1 MRQHLRDRADPLHNG
16 TMPRTA
22 YRYLKS
28 FTQRALFSFE
38 QFSRHEMANHAA
50 AGAYSFLLSAIPA
63 VLVILYISSMALVT
77 FDAELI
83 LATLNPFIEA
93 FGGREALE
101 TIVSTPL
108 AGFAGAVGFINL
120 IWAAR
125 LFIVSLQ
132 RGIRVIYSD
141 AARSNPVRENILT
154 FAVELIVIVAVVLI
168 ILVSQVARAAI
179 AAMEWAPAAAFF
191 GLAVKTGLLVLP
203 IVLLWVFVFLTYK
216 NVPPKRPSLANA
228 AFSAALCV
236 VAYSS
241 FGAVLGLTLN
251 TARYGLLYGILGNLI
266 VGLIK
271 VYFFFWLYFFF
282 SELCYTLEYFDTL
295 PFTRFHRINSS
306 EKPAGRI
313 ERSLFAEPNRLMK
326 RYARTYEAGE
336 IIFSQGDESRSP
348 LYLYQGTV
356 EIYISQGDA
365 PGKLLST
372 VSEGDFFGEM
382 AWILE
387 ESRSALARA
396 KTRCTVFVLP
406 PELFERFLAQ
416 DAGASRRLVE
426 MLAARL
432 KANNDRLSRAD
443 VL

>member
-1 MRQHLRDRADPLHNG
+1 
-16 TMPRTA
+16 MPRTA
-22 YRYLKS
+22 SRYLKS
-28 FTQRALFSFE
+28 ITQRALFSFE

-63 VLVILYISSMALVT
+63 VLVILYISSMALVS

-93 FGGREALE
+93 FGGRDALE
-101 TIVSTPL
+101 TLVSKPL

-141 AARSNPVRENILT
+141 AAKSNPVRENVLT

-168 ILVSQVARAAI
+168 ILVSQVARATI
-179 AAMEWAPAAAFF
+179 AAMKWAPAAEFF
-191 GLAVKTGLLVLP
+191 GLAVKAGLLVLP
-203 IVLLWVFVFLTYK
+203 VVLLWIFVFLTFK
-216 NVPPKRPSLANA
+216 NVPPKRPNLFNA

-236 VAYSS
+236 VAYSA
-241 FGAVLGLTLN
+241 FGAILGLTLN
-251 TARYGLLYGILGNLI
+251 TTRYGLLYGILGNLI

-282 SELCYTLEYFDTL
+282 AELCYTLEYFDTL
-295 PFTRFHRINSS
+295 LFARFHKVNSA
-306 EKPAGRI
+306 EKPAGKI

-326 RYARTYEAGE
+326 RYARTYQAGE
-336 IIFSQGDESRSP
+336 VIFAQGDEDRSA
-348 LYLYQGTV
+348 LYLYHGSV
-356 EIYISQGDA
+356 EIYLSHGKT
-365 PGKLLST
+365 PGNLLST

-387 ESRSALARA
+387 EPRSALARA
-396 KTRCTVFVLP
+396 KTECTVFILP
-406 PELFERFLAQ
+406 PDLFERFLAQ
-416 DAGASRRLVE
+416 DADASRRLVG

-432 KANNDRLSRAD
+432 KANNDRLSRIEQP
-443 VL
+443 

>member
-1 MRQHLRDRADPLHNG
+1 
-16 TMPRTA
+16 MPRTA

-28 FTQRALFSFE
+28 FTQRAFFSFE

-63 VLVILYISSMALVT
+63 VLVILYISSMALVS
-77 FDAELI
+77 FDADLI
-83 LATLNPFIEA
+83 LETLNPFIEA
-93 FGGREALE
+93 FGGREALSAF
-101 TIVSTPL
+101 VSKPV

-141 AARSNPVRENILT
+141 EGKSNAMRENILT

-168 ILVSQVARAAI
+168 ILASQVARVTI
-179 AAMEWAPAAAFF
+179 AAMEWAPAAAFL
-191 GLAVKTGLLVLP
+191 GLAVKTGLHVLP
-203 IVLLWVFVFLTYK
+203 IVLLWTFVFLTLM
-216 NVPPKRPSLANA
+216 NVPPKRPARLNA

-236 VAYSS
+236 LSYSA
-241 FGAVLGLTLN
+241 FGAILGLTLN

-282 SELCYTLEYFDTL
+282 AELCYTLEYFDTL
-295 PFTRFHRINSS
+295 LFARFHRVVSA
-306 EKPAGRI
+306 EKPAGKI
-313 ERSLFAEPNRLMK
+313 ERALFSEPNRLMR

-336 IIFSQGDESRSP
+336 VIFKQGDEDRSAI
-348 LYLYQGTV
+348 YLYKGSV
-356 EIYISQGDA
+356 EIYLSKGDVT
-365 PGKLLST
+365 GSLLST

-387 ESRSALARA
+387 EPRSALARA

-416 DAGASRRLVE
+416 DAKASRRLVGI
-426 MLAARL
+426 LAARL
-432 KANNDRLSRAD
+432 KANNDKLTKAD
-443 VL
+443 LL